1 MAGAVTGKKS
11 RRNVAFVHAV
21 SRSKLDNFIDTFNKY
36 FQLTTDPLIIST
48 MRLWSYLQNL
58 SKVRNLYRT
67 GRRLRIW
74 ERLFQTK
81 LNEFI
86 TNMKEL
92 ARKRAEGE
100 TSAAKQSSDETP
112 PIHPLLAPNL
122 AHEIIMGDQADGI
135 AAPQQAD
142 LNDLMERTREE
153 MEADLSTATAVE
165 GEEDGKN
172 DEDDDIFELAREE
185 APEPPPVAP
194 VRAATPPPLP
204 PPVRAEVQPPTK
216 LSPLKTRAG
225 RLAGRKKPDD
235 LEEYLRSNPKIQ
247 IQPNGSVLVE
257 GQPLQRYV
265 EELNMMFSKRY
276 EDFTTEAI
284 VNNVR
289 YRPLLTLFATDPA
302 FNDKFIGN
310 RLFRDKVAELRNAF
324 HKERMTAP
332 KKTAK
337 APAPSAP
344 LAPPPPA
351 AKKRAASTSAAMAD
365 PHAGIKTRPPIAA
378 RKPPVPPAP
387 SKTTRRA
394 ASTVGPHKAGGKKK
408 KQNRKRTKKIFR
420 RSRLEPWIYF

>member
-1 MAGAVTGKKS
+1 MRTQENRGTPNQTQMAGAATGKKS
-11 RRNVAFVHAV
+11 RRNVTFVHAV

-100 TSAAKQSSDETP
+100 TSAVKQSSDETP
-112 PIHPLLAPNL
+112 PIQPLLAPNL
-122 AHEIIMGDQADGI
+122 AHEIIMGDQANGI

-185 APEPPPVAP
+185 VPEVQPVRPEPP
-194 VRAATPPPLP
+194 AADILLPQASTPPAPRVEEEQAHP
-204 PPVRAEVQPPTK
+204 GVH
-216 LSPLKTRAG
+216 SPMKTRAG

-235 LEEYLRSNPKIQ
+235 LEEYL
-247 IQPNGSVLVE
+247 
-257 GQPLQRYV
+257 
-265 EELNMMFSKRY
+265 
-276 EDFTTEAI
+276 
-284 VNNVR
+284 
-289 YRPLLTLFATDPA
+289 
-302 FNDKFIGN
+302 
-310 RLFRDKVAELRNAF
+310 
-324 HKERMTAP
+324 
-332 KKTAK
+332 
-337 APAPSAP
+337 
-344 LAPPPPA
+344 
-351 AKKRAASTSAAMAD
+351 
-365 PHAGIKTRPPIAA
+365 
-378 RKPPVPPAP
+378 
-387 SKTTRRA
+387 
-394 ASTVGPHKAGGKKK
+394 
-408 KQNRKRTKKIFR
+408 
-420 RSRLEPWIYF
+420 